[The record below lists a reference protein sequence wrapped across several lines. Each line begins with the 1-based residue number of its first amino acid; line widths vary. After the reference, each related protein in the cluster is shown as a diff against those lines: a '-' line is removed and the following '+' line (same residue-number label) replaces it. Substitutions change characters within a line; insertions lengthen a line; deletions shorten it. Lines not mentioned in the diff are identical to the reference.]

1 MANIVITKTGDI
13 MEAVYNDQAG
23 KYEKFATNVVTDER
37 VGLLV
42 GDVGVETNLL
52 CTQLM
57 QYDYTMVDTIAG
69 VSITSNAILY
79 TELKNML

>member
-13 MEAVYNDQAG
+13 IEAVYNEQTA

-57 QYDYTMVDTIAG
+57 QYDYNMVDTIGG
-69 VSITSNAILY
+69 VSITSNTILY

>member
-1 MANIVITKTGDI
+1 MANIVITKSGDV
-13 MEAVYNDQAG
+13 MEAVYNTRAG

-52 CTQLM
+52 CTQIM
-57 QYDYTMVDTIAG
+57 QYDYTMVDTIGG

-79 TELKNML
+79 AELKNML